1 MIADAVA
8 TVTVRL
14 ALLEVE
20 PLLTSNVTRYGPVAV
35 KEWTGFCD
43 VLVEPSPKFHCP
55 DVGLPAEV
63 SVNCTACPGA
73 GEAGLLVKD
82 AVSAEAGATLR
93 SWVRVLELVLLLA
106 IRVTE

>member
-20 PLLTSNVTRYGPVAV
+20 PLLTSSVTGYGPVAA

-43 VLVEPSPKFHCP
+43 VLVAPSPKFHCQ
-55 DVGLPAEV
+55 DVGLPVEV

-73 GEAGLLVKD
+73 GEAGLLAKD

-93 SWVRVLELVLLLA
+93 SWVRVLELALLLA